1 MFTLDDLP
9 EVVLRQRSMPQI
21 HDDLM
26 EPDTVI
32 RFQAKIG
39 ESMELGEWEACWA
52 SPRIAFG
59 KS

>member
-1 MFTLDDLP
+1 MFTLNSLP
-9 EVVLRQRSMPQI
+9 EAAPHQRPMPQI
-21 HDDLM
+21 RDDLM

-32 RFQAKIG
+32 RFPKIG
-39 ESMELGEWEACWA
+39 ESMEPGEWKAYWA